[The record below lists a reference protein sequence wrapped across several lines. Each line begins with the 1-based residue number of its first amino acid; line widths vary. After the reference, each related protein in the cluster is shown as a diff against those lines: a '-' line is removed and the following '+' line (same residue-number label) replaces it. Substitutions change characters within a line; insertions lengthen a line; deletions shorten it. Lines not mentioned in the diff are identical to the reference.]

1 MKAYMYLNEKGN
13 VAAGVRTAI
22 KNATVNELRALL
34 VANGVAII
42 ESDKGLAIQRGVDQN
57 GAPIYAVID
66 LTMTQSLDVKAKV
79 KTASKTPVEP
89 LDIPSIFNKD

>member
-13 VAAGVRTAI
+13 VASGVRATI

-34 VANGVAII
+34 IANGANVI

-57 GAPIYAVID
+57 GDPIYAILDV
-66 LTMTQSLDVKAKV
+66 TMTQSLDVKEKV

-89 LDIPSIFNKD
+89 LEIPSIFAK